1 MTHTLPFL
9 NKLGKSDL
17 ARFRGGSRTT
27 ATSKMEQFGIIVN
40 GFQLLTIITK
50 SSILDVAEVLDPPL
64 RLVIAHQN
72 KFDTVL
78 NNTNSELLD
87 LKNKFA
93 KLESDLEISRNV
105 NNKLVDQVTRLERKC
120 WENEKFSRRECIEI
134 SGIPQGI
141 GQIVLEKKILNVFEK
156 IDVPVDLW
164 NIEACHKLKSDDN
177 MKVIVKFSKRKDM
190 VRVMNKKKSL
200 KTTNLDG
207 TGLSPPSTSLLINP
221 SLCIYYKCLWS
232 KCKTLMSSN
241 LTSSFWVS
249 NGSLQIKL
257 VDDTVKSVT
266 RKDHLKVL
274 FSGNPILIDRE

>member
-1 MTHTLPFL
+1 MTHTLAFL

-17 ARFRGGSRTT
+17 PRFRGGSRTT
-27 ATSKMEQFGIIVN
+27 ATSKMEQFVIIVN
-40 GFQLLTIITK
+40 GFQPLTIITK

-156 IDVPVDLW
+156 IDVPVDL
-164 NIEACHKLKSDDN
+164 
-177 MKVIVKFSKRKDM
+177 
-190 VRVMNKKKSL
+190 
-200 KTTNLDG
+200 
-207 TGLSPPSTSLLINP
+207 
-221 SLCIYYKCLWS
+221 
-232 KCKTLMSSN
+232 
-241 LTSSFWVS
+241 
-249 NGSLQIKL
+249 
-257 VDDTVKSVT
+257 
-266 RKDHLKVL
+266 
-274 FSGNPILIDRE
+274 